1 MKKKKN
7 TDGNGVNKQRTH
19 IHTEHSEKKI
29 ERVSIKITD
38 TCLFKN
44 NSLCFSFFIG
54 LINSMQGWTDPTRR
68 GVTRKRSTKK
78 LKEISLER
86 TYSL

>member
-44 NSLCFSFFIG
+44 NYLCFSFFIG
-54 LINSMQGWTDPTRR
+54 LTPCKAEQTLQG
-68 GVTRKRSTKK
+68 VE
-78 LKEISLER
+78 LQEKEAQKN
-86 TYSL
+86 